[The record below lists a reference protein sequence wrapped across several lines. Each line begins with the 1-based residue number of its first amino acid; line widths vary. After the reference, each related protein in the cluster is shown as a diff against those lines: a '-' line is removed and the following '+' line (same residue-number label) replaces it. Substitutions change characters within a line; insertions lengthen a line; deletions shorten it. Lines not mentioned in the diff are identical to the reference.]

1 MRKIKDKDILVYLKK
16 ALKLSSKKKISNKTQ
31 LTDLSELD
39 SFGWI
44 MFAEYLD
51 IKNFYLDIKKIDS
64 IKEVKDLKK
73 IIKSNN

>member
-1 MRKIKDKDILVYLKK
+1 M
-16 ALKLSSKKKISNKTQ
+16 
-31 LTDLSELD
+31 D

-51 IKNFYLDIKKIDS
+51 KKNLYLDIGKIGN

>member
-1 MRKIKDKDILVYLKK
+1 MKKIKDKDVLVYLKK
-16 ALKLSSKKKISNKTQ
+16 ALKLSPKKKISNKTQ
-31 LTDLSELD
+31 LIDIYEMD

-51 IKNFYLDIKKIDS
+51 KKNLYLDIGKIGN